1 LLLEKIKII
10 IYNIYMSVFVK
21 ATEQL
26 LINYIYPEIH
36 PHNCVSSTLRLLQFV
51 SPEAADEL
59 SKIALKDSEGSGI
72 IPDVII
78 EILKQTTGYHNI
90 SLKTGPLFRVIPDEQ
105 IEFNEFTFT
114 FPNAEE
120 PIVKLA
126 DFPETK
132 WIPALTS
139 EIQVK
144 AHSQGITPPQYLGNY
159 ILSIEVDLVSIPIY
173 NNLFVQING
182 MDEIK
187 QFFQSLGDVRNKTIR
202 ITFIK
207 KITSFLKS
215 LYVFEGIPKGCLAV
229 GQISLGGG
237 ILAGASSHM
246 CVLGR
251 SENNIPYLL
260 DPHTSSIYPEGAF
273 ARDIQEIFDYVKK
286 AGVSQINYIN
296 SGNKLCK
303 QIDTYSLRE
312 GEIPVST
319 FLNRTGTLFK
329 KNPSSGE
336 VMDVQPLDLEGLQK
350 TVEQLADENPF
361 LYTGLI
367 EYNRIKKYLENKKC

>member
-1 LLLEKIKII
+1 
-10 IYNIYMSVFVK
+10 MSVFIK
-21 ATEQL
+21 ANEQL
-26 LINYIYPEIH
+26 LTNYIYPEIH

-59 SKIALKDSEGSGI
+59 SKIAIKDSEGSGI
-72 IPDVII
+72 ITSVII
-78 EILKQTTGYHNI
+78 EILKQVTGYHGI
-90 SLKTGPLFRVIPDEQ
+90 FLTDGPFFSVEPDEQ

-114 FPNAEE
+114 FPDNVE
-120 PIVKLA
+120 PILKLA
-126 DFPETK
+126 NFPETK

-159 ILSIEVDLVSIPIY
+159 ILSIEVGEKSLPIY
-173 NNLFVQING
+173 NNLFIQISG

-187 QFFQSLGDVRNKTIR
+187 VFFKSLGDLRNKTIR

-207 KITSFLKS
+207 KMIPFLKS
-215 LYVFEGIPKGCLAV
+215 LYIFEGIPKGCLAV

-251 SENNIPYLL
+251 SINDIPYLI
-260 DPHTSSIYPEGAF
+260 DPQSSSIYPEGAF

-296 SGNKLCK
+296 SVNKLCK

-312 GEIPVST
+312 EEQPIGT
-319 FLNRTGTLFK
+319 FLNRTRTLFRR
-329 KNPSSGE
+329 NPSSGE
-336 VMDVQPLDLEGLQK
+336 VMEMKPIDLEVLQQ
-350 TVEQLADENPF
+350 TIEQLAAENP
-361 LYTGLI
+361 LKYTDLV
-367 EYNRIKKYLENKKC
+367 EYNRIKKYLETKEC